1 MAGTRDWCHFAQRL
15 ERTSAHRQAKTAS
28 LAYEDEKFSYLV
40 ACRATVAPAVSRI
53 VRHPRK
59 HGGHVQLT
67 LCTRDGGLQALT
79 VARSEGPAYKLARQ
93 AEWGDAWPE

>member
-40 ACRATVAPAVSRI
+40 AARTTVAPVSARI

-59 HGGHVQLT
+59 HSGHVQLT
-67 LCTRDGGLQALT
+67 LCTRDPGIQTRT
-79 VARSEGPAYKLARQ
+79 VARSDGPAYKLARQ
-93 AEWGDAWPE
+93 AEWGEGWLE